1 MNESHELDNQALKQQ
16 LQQQYKSK
24 EVKELNFPTEIID
37 LPSKGLLYSEN
48 HPLRDGRVEMKY
60 MTAKEEDIL
69 SSQSLIK
76 KGIVLDRLFKSLIV
90 GNGEGVQFEYDD
102 LVVGD
107 KDAIMVA
114 ARVLGHGKD
123 YEVTITID
131 GVQEPQPIVV
141 DLTKLK
147 DKEFDEELF
156 TKYGND
162 IPFVLPISKKNITFK
177 ILTGADEKKIQ
188 AEVARIKNKVKG
200 DDVDHTNSTK
210 LKYIITSIEDND
222 SQAEI
227 NKFVDN
233 FLLSRDSFELKEYIK
248 QIQPGVDLRVNIE
261 IPEEGIS
268 DMYDIPID
276 VSFFWP
282 GV

>member
-261 IPEEGIS
+261 IPEEGTS